1 MNQPL
6 HIIPPYSRSADFYD
20 ELMADIDYEGWAE
33 YLMDLSAELNIR
45 TDAIID
51 FSCGTGTLLHHLSA
65 GARRI
70 RGLDISESMIRQA
83 KAKYPE
89 HEWFVGDMMTASIP
103 EGFSLGLNLHDSLN
117 YIKDTEA
124 LKHYI
129 HRMQKT
135 CKPGQSLYF
144 DFALPGLIEKYFIH
158 HDETKHMR
166 NGDIV
171 YRRHD
176 YLEGENL
183 CLTYLEITH
192 RGQRI
197 VEIHP
202 QRIWPFHEL
211 KEMFIGLPGQ
221 NLLFLEEFSYLEA
234 HEQSER
240 LLVVITHD

>member
-1 MNQPL
+1 MSHPL
-6 HIIPPYSRSADFYD
+6 HIIPPYSRSTDFYD
-20 ELMADIDYEGWAE
+20 ELMADIDYKGWAE
-33 YLMDLSAELNIR
+33 YLLDLSAELNIQ

-70 RGLDISESMIRQA
+70 RGLDISKSMIRQA
-83 KAKYPE
+83 KEKYPE
-89 HEWFVGDMMTASIP
+89 NEWFVGNMMTTFMP
-103 EGFSLGLNLHDSLN
+103 DNFTLGLNLHDSLN
-117 YIKDTEA
+117 YIKDTDV

-129 HRMQKT
+129 HRMQKS
-135 CKPGQSLYF
+135 CKPGQSLFF
-144 DFALPGLIEKYFIH
+144 DFALPALIKRYFINQ
-158 HDETKHMR
+158 DEIKKMG

-171 YRRHD
+171 HRHHD
-176 YLEGENL
+176 YLESENL

-192 RGQRI
+192 MGRQVI
-197 VEIHP
+197 EIHQ